1 MIIRIPKI
9 YVEYFLNILEKKG
22 TKIYIDPNVSVAAN
36 GGLSEYFTKKPTKNS
51 YGKIHFLIG
60 LLKKKENLQYKFGF
74 RIHIYSLF

>member
-9 YVEYFLNILEKKG
+9 YVEYFLNILEKKKG

-51 YGKIHFLIG
+51 YGKNSFFDRFV
-60 LLKKKENLQYKFGF
+60 KKKGKSA
-74 RIHIYSLF
+74 I